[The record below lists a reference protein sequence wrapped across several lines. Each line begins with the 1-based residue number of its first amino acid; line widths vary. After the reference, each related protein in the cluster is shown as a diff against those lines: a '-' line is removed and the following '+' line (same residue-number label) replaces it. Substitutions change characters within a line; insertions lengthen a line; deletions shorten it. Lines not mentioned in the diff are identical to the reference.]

1 MGDLEMVDVEDS
13 WSSDY
18 DILMKNDVKKTAD
31 RGTEKLFSNSE
42 WTYYYLRTVEMLKNI
57 FELADLN
64 RFCTDTDRS
73 IDLNQGIILIAKMH
87 TGDLFSTEG
96 RKTQSSDFK
105 KLMTSSRVAAPL
117 SEETINT

>member
-1 MGDLEMVDVEDS
+1 MVDVEDS

-73 IDLNQGIILIAKMH
+73 IDLNQGIVLIAKMH
-87 TGDLFSTEG
+87 AGDLFSTEG